1 MNTLDDTV
9 LHRIRRQLSHKR
21 ERAILPRPQRPI
33 VTFGFDD
40 CPLSAVENALP
51 LLEAEDWRATIYVCV
66 GLCGTT
72 NHLGL
77 HMREQDITSAHA
89 RGHEIADHTFSH
101 INAKVRQSEDY
112 LADIQKNQA
121 ALTALGL
128 PPSRHF
134 AYPFGDVTTPIKA
147 HLRRC
152 FSTLRGVL
160 PPTSPDQDANFLPAM
175 ALYSGATIEAAI
187 DRIGKLDE
195 EPIWLNLF
203 THDVRENPSAYGC
216 IPADFSRVVEA
227 VKRSGATVLTT
238 DQAYRSLTR
247 ESVAA

>member
-1 MNTLDDTV
+1 MKEAIAKVQRFRSRYAHKNV
-9 LHRIRRQLSHKR
+9 LPNPVGRSI
-21 ERAILPRPQRPI
+21 I
-33 VTFGFDD
+33 TFGFDD
-40 CPLSAVENALP
+40 CPASAIETALP
-51 LLEAEDWRATIYVCV
+51 MLEIEGWRATIYVAC
-66 GLCGTT
+66 GLCETT

-77 HMREQDITSAHA
+77 HMSEADIVASHQ

-121 ALTALGL
+121 ALMALGL

-160 PPTSPDQDANFLPAM
+160 PPNSPDQDANFLPAM
-175 ALYSGATIEAAI
+175 PLYSGATIDAALE
-187 DRIGKLDE
+187 RIGKLEE

-203 THDVRENPSAYGC
+203 THDVRDNPSAYGC
-216 IPADFSRVVEA
+216 TPKDFSRVMEA

-238 DQAYRSLTR
+238 DQAYQSLTR